1 VTAALFHPAQRE
13 ASKALAW
20 ARKDCKSPPGTLF
33 ISHQHGQSCIL
44 TCCER
49 LSKGCKVIDELK
61 ALLISELN
69 LEDITPDDID
79 ASAPLF
85 RDGLG
90 LDSIDALELAV
101 VLDKKYGIKIKSSD
115 ERNKKIFSSLNA
127 LTDFITDN
135 RTR

>member
-1 VTAALFHPAQRE
+1 M
-13 ASKALAW
+13 
-20 ARKDCKSPPGTLF
+20 
-33 ISHQHGQSCIL
+33 
-44 TCCER
+44 
-49 LSKGCKVIDELK
+49 IDELK
-61 ALLISELN
+61 ALLIFELN

-115 ERNKKIFSSLNA
+115 ERNKEIFSSLNA
-127 LTDFITDN
+127 LADFISDN

>member
-1 VTAALFHPAQRE
+1 M
-13 ASKALAW
+13 
-20 ARKDCKSPPGTLF
+20 
-33 ISHQHGQSCIL
+33 
-44 TCCER
+44 
-49 LSKGCKVIDELK
+49 IDELK

-69 LEDITPDDID
+69 LEDITPDNID

-85 RDGLG
+85 REGLG

-115 ERNKKIFSSLNA
+115 ERNKEIFSSLNA
-127 LTDFITDN
+127 LAGFITDN